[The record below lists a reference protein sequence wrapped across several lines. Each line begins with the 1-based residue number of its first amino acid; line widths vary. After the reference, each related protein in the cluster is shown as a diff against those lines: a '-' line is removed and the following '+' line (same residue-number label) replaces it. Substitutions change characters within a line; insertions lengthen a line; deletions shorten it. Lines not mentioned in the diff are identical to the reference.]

1 MSDLDKLL
9 RHDARLELPDEGF
22 VQRVMGRLPAQAPK
36 ERPWLRPALVMGSAL
51 AGSVLAVMLSP
62 DASFVLHGFEDLV
75 RLKAGTSAAIGGLAV
90 CGALLISALV
100 LAFED

>member
-9 RHDARLELPDEGF
+9 RRDARVELPDDGF
-22 VQRVMGRLPAQAPK
+22 TLRVMGALPARAIR
-36 ERPWLRPALVMGSAL
+36 ERAWLRPALVMGSAL
-51 AGSVLAVMLSP
+51 VGCVLAVTLSP
-62 DASFVLHGFEDLV
+62 ETSSVFHGFEDLV

-90 CGALLISALV
+90 CGALLLSAVV